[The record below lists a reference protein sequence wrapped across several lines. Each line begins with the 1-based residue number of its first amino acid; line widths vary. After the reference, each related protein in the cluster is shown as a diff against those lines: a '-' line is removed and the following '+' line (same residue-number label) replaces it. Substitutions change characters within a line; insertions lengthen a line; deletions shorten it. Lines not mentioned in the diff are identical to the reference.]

1 MNCKP
6 IVMERYYTIHTSFV
20 VDFQFTNNITI
31 LIGNSGTGKTASYSF
46 LLESRSEDDRI
57 VCLNHTDIKSDIKSI
72 IESLEG
78 KLIVIDNADILLD
91 HSTRR
96 YITFDSRNQYLIIG
110 RDVRDFLTTEENL
123 FELEAVTR
131 DERTTFYLKRFFGK
145 EG

>member
-6 IVMERYYTIHTSFV
+6 IIMEHFYTVHTSFV
-20 VDFQFTNNITI
+20 IDFQFTNNITI

-57 VCLNHTDIKSDIKSI
+57 VCFNYTDIKSDIKRI

-91 HSTRR
+91 QTTRK
-96 YITFDSRNQYLIIG
+96 YITFDSKNQYLIIG
-110 RDVRDFLTTEENL
+110 RDVRDFLATEDNL

-131 DERTTFYLKRFFGK
+131 DERTTFYLKRYF
-145 EG
+145 

>member
-6 IVMERYYTIHTSFV
+6 IVMEHFYTVHTSFV
-20 VDFQFTNNITI
+20 IDFQFTNNITI

-57 VCLNHTDIKSDIKSI
+57 VCFNYTDIKSDIKRI

-91 HSTRR
+91 QTTRK
-96 YITFDSRNQYLIIG
+96 YITFDSKNQYLIIG
-110 RDVRDFLTTEENL
+110 RDVRDFMATEDNL

-131 DERTTFYLKRFFGK
+131 GERTTFYLKRYF
-145 EG
+145 

>member
-96 YITFDSRNQYLIIG
+96 YITFDSQNQYLIIR

>member
-20 VDFQFTNNITI
+20 VDFQFTNNITT

-46 LLESRSEDDRI
+46 LLESRTEDDRI

-123 FELEAVTR
+123 FELVAVTR

>member
-6 IVMERYYTIHTSFV
+6 IVMEHFYTVHTSFV
-20 VDFQFTNNITI
+20 IDFQFTNNITI

-57 VCLNHTDIKSDIKSI
+57 VCFNYTDIKSDIKRI

-91 HSTRR
+91 QDTRK
-96 YITFDSRNQYLIIG
+96 YITFDSKNQYLIIG
-110 RDVRDFLTTEENL
+110 RDVRDFLATEDNL

-131 DERTTFYLKRFFGK
+131 GERTTFYLKRYF
-145 EG
+145 

>member
-1 MNCKP
+1 
-6 IVMERYYTIHTSFV
+6 V

>member
-46 LLESRSEDDRI
+46 LLESRTEDDRI

-123 FELEAVTR
+123 FELVAVTR

>member
-46 LLESRSEDDRI
+46 LLESRTEDDRI

-145 EG
+145 DD

>member
-46 LLESRSEDDRI
+46 LLESRTEDDRI

-123 FELEAVTR
+123 FELVAVTR
-131 DERTTFYLKRFFGK
+131 DERTTFYLKRFFELEK
-145 EG
+145 

>member
-1 MNCKP
+1 MLF
-6 IVMERYYTIHTSFV
+6 RS
-20 VDFQFTNNITI
+20 NITI

>member
-145 EG
+145 DD

>member
-6 IVMERYYTIHTSFV
+6 IVMEHFYTVHTSFV
-20 VDFQFTNNITI
+20 IDFQFTNNITI

-57 VCLNHTDIKSDIKSI
+57 VCFNYTDIKSDIKRL

-91 HSTRR
+91 QTTRK
-96 YITFDSRNQYLIIG
+96 YITFDSKNQYLIIG
-110 RDVRDFLTTEENL
+110 RDVRDFLATEDNL

-131 DERTTFYLKRFFGK
+131 GERTTFYLKRYF
-145 EG
+145 

>member
-46 LLESRSEDDRI
+46 LLESRTEDDRI

-96 YITFDSRNQYLIIG
+96 YISFDSRNQYLIIG

>member
-123 FELEAVTR
+123 FELVAVTR

>member
-46 LLESRSEDDRI
+46 LLESRTEDDRI

-123 FELEAVTR
+123 FELVAVTR
-131 DERTTFYLKRFFGK
+131 DERTTFWKGRLI
-145 EG
+145 

>member
-6 IVMERYYTIHTSFV
+6 IVMERYHTIHTSFV

-46 LLESRSEDDRI
+46 LLESRTEDDRI

-123 FELEAVTR
+123 FELVAVTR

>member
-131 DERTTFYLKRFFGK
+131 DEIGRASCRERVFGWV
-145 EG
+145 

>member
-46 LLESRSEDDRI
+46 LLESRTEDDRI

-123 FELEAVTR
+123 FELVAVTR

-145 EG
+145 DD

>member
-46 LLESRSEDDRI
+46 LLESRTEDDRI

-123 FELEAVTR
+123 FELEAVTK

>member
-46 LLESRSEDDRI
+46 LLESRTEDDRI

>member
-46 LLESRSEDDRI
+46 LLESRTEDDRI

-91 HSTRR
+91 HSSRR

-123 FELEAVTR
+123 FELVAVTR